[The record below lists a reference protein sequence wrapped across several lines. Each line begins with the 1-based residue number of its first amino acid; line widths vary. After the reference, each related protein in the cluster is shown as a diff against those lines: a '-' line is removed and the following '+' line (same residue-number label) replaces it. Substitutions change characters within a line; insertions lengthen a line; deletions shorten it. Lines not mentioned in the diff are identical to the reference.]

1 MKKLITCLFI
11 LLAGLRLSAQ
21 AAGDLDSLKQKL
33 QVTKDS
39 LKGPIYVEIA
49 NQYLLKNDTI
59 HSRRFKY
66 YNQTEALNYT
76 MLALH
81 NFSNISDT
89 LGLRTCYNSLA
100 KIYRQQYRY
109 IQAKWFILQ
118 SNAISRQKK
127 DVSNIITS
135 LIELSAIK
143 ADMKDYKWAMHDLNE
158 ALALSVKNKDPQ
170 KESAVQVGYAGLYR
184 QMKDF
189 DNAALAI
196 KRHEEIDDSI
206 HQAQIDRLAR
216 INTQDSLRI
225 KKQDSIIIKK
235 KVLAS
240 SKKTP
245 PAGKKKPSKTSSV
258 KRIASL

>member
-11 LLAGLRLSAQ
+11 LLAGFRLSAQ

-59 HSRRFKY
+59 SSRRFRY
-66 YNQTEALNYT
+66 YNQVEALNYT

-89 LGLRTCYNSLA
+89 LGLRACYNNLS
-100 KIYRQQYRY
+100 KIYRQQYKY

-127 DVSNIITS
+127 DVPNIITS

-143 ADMKDYKWAMHDLNE
+143 ADMKDYKWAMRDLNE
-158 ALALSVKNKDPQ
+158 ALTLSVKNKYP
-170 KESAVQVGYAGLYR
+170 KNESAVQVGYAGLYR

-189 DNAALAI
+189 DKAAVAI
-196 KRHEEIDDSI
+196 KRHEEIDDSVR
-206 HQAQIDRLAR
+206 QAEIDRLAR
-216 INTQDSLRI
+216 ITTQDSIQL
-225 KKQDSIIIKK
+225 KKRDSIIVKK

-240 SKKTP
+240 SKKAPTSS
-245 PAGKKKPSKTSSV
+245 KKKPSKTASV